1 MAMLNYQRV
10 VICTNFAIDLTT
22 GHLEKMLELCQETAF
37 DRRAKFP
44 QIGERSSTPTGLVFT
59 RGCSC
64 ITRIK
69 WDSFPFLFSLLHLL
83 HLLRV
88 NWVRSAD

>member
-22 GHLEKMLELCQETAF
+22 GHPEKMLELCQETAF

-64 ITRIK
+64 ITTDVGSIIK
-69 WDSFPFLFSLLHLL
+69 WGNIKYKISEYPNSYRYHY
-83 HLLRV
+83 
-88 NWVRSAD
+88 